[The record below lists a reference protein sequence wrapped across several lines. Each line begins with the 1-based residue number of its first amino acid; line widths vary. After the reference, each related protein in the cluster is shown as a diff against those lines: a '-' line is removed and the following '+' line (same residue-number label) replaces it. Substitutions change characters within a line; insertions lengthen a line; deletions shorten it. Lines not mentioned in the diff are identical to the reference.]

1 MTITIILIII
11 LILLSTNNTEYFLE
25 YDIDLYKS
33 NKINVSNINNIT
45 SFSVPLPLSEL
56 KTPSPNSST
65 ETIKELKD
73 LVKFTAKR
81 SKSQKLFF
89 DNLNKIGIKQY
100 WINYINQNGLK
111 YSPEYLDKLYQDLDN
126 YLNSLKF
133 VYNRPRPKLLAYLL
147 SPGYNLDIK
156 SKLENTPSY
165 PSKSTCISK
174 VIAYVLIKSNPEKAS
189 EISALAK
196 KIELI
201 NLYSG
206 THYKSDL
213 DASNYISEII
223 QRNLKYS

>member
-165 PSKSTCISK
+165 PSKSTCIN
-174 VIAYVLIKSNPEKAS
+174 IRTC
-189 EISALAK
+189 K
-196 KIELI
+196 K
-201 NLYSG
+201 N
-206 THYKSDL
+206 
-213 DASNYISEII
+213 
-223 QRNLKYS
+223 